1 MKDERR
7 DDDRENGTN
16 GEERKGME
24 PELDATWEDDLVIR

>member
-16 GEERKGME
+16 GGE
-24 PELDATWEDDLVIR
+24 PKSMAIEPKALWQDHMPFR